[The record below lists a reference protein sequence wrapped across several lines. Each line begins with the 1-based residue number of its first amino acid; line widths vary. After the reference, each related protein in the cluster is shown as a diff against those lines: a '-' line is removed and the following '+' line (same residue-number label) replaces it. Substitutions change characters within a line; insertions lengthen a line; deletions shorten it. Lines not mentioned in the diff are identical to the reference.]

1 MLFNSSRFC
10 CRALTEQLSAAES
23 AGCKND
29 LKKKDENERPLR
41 LYLELNTGP
50 LGANTDIHVDVNDVM

>member
-29 LKKKDENERPLR
+29 LKKDENERPSH
-41 LYLELNTGP
+41 LYLS
-50 LGANTDIHVDVNDVM
+50 